1 MKIKFWA
8 FNMRLWEGMALSFP
22 YFPGTSIE
30 RGRLN
35 WINSWQMVSF
45 QMNRMIWNTMWG
57 LVSNWYL
64 MNFWSPGC
72 AFDISVREST
82 MMPCLMKKKSS
93 EVSLSMAK
101 ELEKWKREENL
112 HQRIA
117 QECLKCWV
125 RADVGRGSFAYVRT
139 RVGCPCN
146 STCHFLDV
154 GHFLFWWV
162 FYFSKKFSAIY
173 RHHFSPMSPIPY
185 LVSADSHHL
194 ILKVKC
200 RLFFLFLLNGD
211 RDLTLD

>member
-82 MMPCLMKKKSS
+82 MMPCLMKKKILRGIVEHGQRARKMKKGRESAPKNCAGMFEMLS
-93 EVSLSMAK
+93 KSGCWTRLVCICQDACRLSMQ
-101 ELEKWKREENL
+101 L
-112 HQRIA
+112 H
-117 QECLKCWV
+117 LSLP
-125 RADVGRGSFAYVRT
+125 GRW
-139 RVGCPCN
+139 P
-146 STCHFLDV
+146 
-154 GHFLFWWV
+154 LF
-162 FYFSKKFSAIY
+162 
-173 RHHFSPMSPIPY
+173 
-185 LVSADSHHL
+185 
-194 ILKVKC
+194 ILMGV
-200 RLFFLFLLNGD
+200 LFLKKVFCNLSSPF
-211 RDLTLD
+211 